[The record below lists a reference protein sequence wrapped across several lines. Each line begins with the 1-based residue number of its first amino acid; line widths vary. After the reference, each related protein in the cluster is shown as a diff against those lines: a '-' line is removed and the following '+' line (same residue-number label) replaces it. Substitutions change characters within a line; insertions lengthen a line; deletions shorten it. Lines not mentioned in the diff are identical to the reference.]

1 MAYIGKQPGTG
12 VRNRFLYTA
21 TAGQTTFTTSDSN
34 LALSYSDA
42 LYMDVYLNGVLL
54 DPANDY
60 TATSGTS
67 VVLGSGASAGDI
79 LEVIVYDVFS
89 VFNNTIDGNFE
100 VGWQY

>member
-42 LYMDVYLNGVLL
+42 LYMDVYLNV
-54 DPANDY
+54 
-60 TATSGTS
+60 S
-67 VVLGSGASAGDI
+67 
-79 LEVIVYDVFS
+79 
-89 VFNNTIDGNFE
+89 NT
-100 VGWQY
+100 